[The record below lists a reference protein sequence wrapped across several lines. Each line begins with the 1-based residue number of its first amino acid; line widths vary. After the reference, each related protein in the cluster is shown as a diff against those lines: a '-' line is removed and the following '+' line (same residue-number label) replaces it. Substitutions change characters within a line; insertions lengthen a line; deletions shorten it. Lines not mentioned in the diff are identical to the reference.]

1 MAQHRGKSLLCPG
14 ATQRIFISLIKQH
27 YRPNGRGD
35 VFAYAGRAGIE
46 HAVRGNIAR
55 AYKCPVPVY
64 NIRAGL
70 LLPQRGLRAFAYA
83 AGAAEKHGF
92 TVWRQHIG
100 RMQHK
105 LAIARQNIEHIG
117 GFKYSL

>member
-1 MAQHRGKSLLCPG
+1 MAQHSGKGLLCPRT
-14 ATQRIFISLIKQH
+14 AQRIFISLIKQH
-27 YRPNGRGD
+27 YRPNRRGD
-35 VFAYAGRAGIE
+35 VFTYAGRAGIE
-46 HAVRGNIAR
+46 HAVCGKIIR
-55 AYKCPVPVY
+55 ADERPVPVY
-64 NIRAGL
+64 NIRTGI